1 MAKKKRSTTRKK
13 TTRTATRKKA
23 PSRKK
28 TTRKAASKKTT
39 RKAAS
44 KKKTTRRTTA
54 AAGDRPRTKA
64 QIYRD
69 IAEDTGLARKD
80 VVAVFDSMTSLIKKD
95 LGNRGPGQFTVPGLM
110 KIKKRN
116 VPRRP
121 ARKNVWV
128 PLVQEFRDIPAKPA
142 HKKVRVTPLKG
153 LKELV

>member
-1 MAKKKRSTTRKK
+1 MAK
-13 TTRTATRKKA
+13 
-23 PSRKK
+23 KK
-28 TTRKAASKKTT
+28 TTRKKSTARKAPARKAATRKTAARKTTTKKTT
-39 RKAAS
+39 
-44 KKKTTRRTTA
+44 TRTVA

-80 VVAVFDSMTSLIKKD
+80 VVAVFESMTEMIKKD

-128 PLVQEFRDIPAKPA
+128 PLVQEYRDIPAKPA
-142 HKKVRVTPLKG
+142 RKTVKVTPLKG